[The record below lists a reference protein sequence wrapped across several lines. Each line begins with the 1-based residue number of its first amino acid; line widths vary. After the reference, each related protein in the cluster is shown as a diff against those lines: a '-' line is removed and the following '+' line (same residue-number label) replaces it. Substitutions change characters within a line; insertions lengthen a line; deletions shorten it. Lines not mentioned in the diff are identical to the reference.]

1 VKLVTSLSIHKFLVL
16 LTYSHWYNWLKTV
29 ALASPK
35 LLLLV
40 TFIIMTVKSVL
51 GIVKNASSSSSF
63 LFFQRAL
70 YYFYAMIKKKCFYS
84 LLLGKAQRNL
94 KNQFTKQG
102 LKLGDI

>member
-1 VKLVTSLSIHKFLVL
+1 
-16 LTYSHWYNWLKTV
+16 
-29 ALASPK
+29 
-35 LLLLV
+35 
-40 TFIIMTVKSVL
+40 MTVKSVL

-84 LLLGKAQRNL
+84 LLGKAQRNL